1 VSKEVAMNRV
11 VALLLVLLVLGQSG
25 VVLAQEGAAPR
36 EPTGF
41 ERASLAVAS
50 GLASGIYIPAK
61 GLLCLFGGAAS
72 LLTYVS
78 SGKEAQRAQVVA
90 SCEGS
95 WVITPDILLGRKP
108 LVMVH
113 DIPGVPVEP

>member
-1 VSKEVAMNRV
+1 MKRAVT
-11 VALLLVLLVLGQSG
+11 LLLVLLVLGQSAAAIG
-25 VVLAQEGAAPR
+25 QEGAPPR

-41 ERASLAVAS
+41 EKASLAVAS

-61 GLLCLFGGAAS
+61 GLLCFFGGASS
-72 LLTYVS
+72 LLTWVS
-78 SGKEAQRAQVVA
+78 SGKEAQRAQFVA

-108 LVMVH
+108 LIMVH
-113 DIPGVPVEP
+113 DIPDLPVEP